1 MAIVGPKDLPVV
13 LKLNPD
19 PIKAYCLAKLGHPGV
34 DVEVTEAQFEIAFRS
49 ACDFIAG
56 YFPREQRLKVFY
68 TQPLQPTYPMPEDA
82 YWIQEVKWDP
92 VSTRIDDVFGAE
104 SFLFNIGN
112 ISGVQ
117 NILTDYH
124 LLQAYRKFSQKI
136 LGTEG
141 HWEVIN
147 ETSGG
152 GPGDQLIRLYPMPKG
167 AFPVVVLYYPVVTAF
182 RSPQA
187 RMLTNEM
194 LLAETKIMVGAAR
207 RKITGIPMPD
217 GGSLALDGEALATEG
232 KEEKEALIEKAVH
245 LGEPLPIVMW

>member
-104 SFLFNIGN
+104 SFLFSLPGG
-112 ISGVQ
+112 SQ
-117 NILTDYH
+117 LLT
-124 LLQAYRKFSQKI
+124 
-136 LGTEG
+136 TEG
-141 HWEVIN
+141 PKTCEDISN
-147 ETSGG
+147 NPKCRLTTPF
-152 GPGDQLIRLYPMPKG
+152 GPRKPLMRWNPKRQPIQVMRTEDDYLACTPNHPVNIDKKFRMAIVG
-167 AFPVVVLYYPVVTAF
+167 FPGLNLLDADDKSREIIDRDRVHTDGTWSVVTNSGCFYA
-182 RSPQA
+182 S
-187 RMLTNEM
+187 
-194 LLAETKIMVGAAR
+194 
-207 RKITGIPMPD
+207 
-217 GGSLALDGEALATEG
+217 ALG
-232 KEEKEALIEKAVH
+232 KRFFLIH
-245 LGEPLPIVMW
+245 